1 MTEQVT
7 QSSIFTIRIPPQQKY
22 MTRVRTAKGSLY
34 FELLRASF
42 FLIELLASIHLLVCI
57 WYAWVN
63 CRISI
68 CKKLYFKALHCNV
81 PIIIFCSLWSCCYT
95 LEVSSSTKDQDQLLI
110 IQVLINLL
118 KYHLMPKGCKDVID
132 DEVVSL
138 SYSFTVAIYVRTF
151 KDFVA
156 STSPKTL
163 LLRDYWFLF
172 LLQSIIMQHR
182 MSGTKVSYIY
192 YEIVYEIRTN
202 RLTAIN
208 APASPLILPL
218 FLRTCKRILMMM
230 RKLSWTQEKKLS
242 FRLKLAIISQ
252 DSL

>member
-1 MTEQVT
+1 
-7 QSSIFTIRIPPQQKY
+7 

-34 FELLRASF
+34 FELLGASF

-95 LEVSSSTKDQDQLLI
+95 LEVSSSTKNQDQLLI

-138 SYSFTVAIYVRTF
+138 SYSYTVAIYVRTF
-151 KDFVA
+151 KDLVA
-156 STSPKTL
+156 STSPN
-163 LLRDYWFLF
+163 RFRQGFADFL
-172 LLQSIIMQHR
+172 LLQSTTYSTYNKKCNKECLGQR
-182 MSGTKVSYIY
+182 LVTFQQQFNTK
-192 YEIVYEIRTN
+192 
-202 RLTAIN
+202 
-208 APASPLILPL
+208 
-218 FLRTCKRILMMM
+218 
-230 RKLSWTQEKKLS
+230 
-242 FRLKLAIISQ
+242 
-252 DSL
+252 